1 MSDPSTCS
9 NDIYSNLNYEK
20 LRQENLNKTQD
31 LYQSVLNQYST
42 IYSQYLQTQRDAIG
56 NPRDA
61 TLQNKKDQ
69 SNTQDRPKLKVLN
82 QKLIDIETELLNNNK
97 LVRTD
102 IEEQR
107 RDMELNNKERE
118 YISNKIRE
126 IETTLKDMEEK
137 SDSSNLSVEEIKMRF
152 DSSTIWYYVI
162 IFLNIVFFGLFIFL
176 FYKLLQNIA
185 SQMGN
190 TANTGNTGNIGNTGN
205 TGNTGNIR
213 NTGNTGNIRNIGNT
227 VKNVNK

>member
-56 NPRDA
+56 NPSDP

-82 QKLIDIETELLNNNK
+82 KKLIDIESELLNNNK
-97 LVRTD
+97 LVRND

-107 RDMELNNKERE
+107 KDMELNNRERE
-118 YISNKIRE
+118 YISDKIRE

-137 SDSSNLSVEEIKMRF
+137 SDSSNLSVQEIKMRF
-152 DSSTIWYYVI
+152 DNSTIWYYII
-162 IFLNIVFFGLFIFL
+162 IFLNIIFFGLFIFL
-176 FYKLLQNIA
+176 FYKLLTKIGEKINNNV
-185 SQMGN
+185 SSGN
-190 TANTGNTGNIGNTGN
+190 VNYTNNIGNANKLGN
-205 TGNTGNIR
+205 T
-213 NTGNTGNIRNIGNT
+213 
-227 VKNVNK
+227 K

>member
-69 SNTQDRPKLKVLN
+69 ANVQDRPKLKVLN

-107 RDMELNNKERE
+107 KDMELNNKERE
-118 YISNKIRE
+118 YINNKIRE

-137 SDSSNLSVEEIKMRF
+137 SDSSNLSVQEIQMRF
-152 DSSTIWYYVI
+152 NNSTIWYYII
-162 IFLNIVFFGLFIFL
+162 IFLNIIFFGLFIFL
-176 FYKLLQNIA
+176 FYKLLQKIA
-185 SQMGN
+185 SEVSNNGRATSN
-190 TANTGNTGNIGNTGN
+190 TT
-205 TGNTGNIR
+205 
-213 NTGNTGNIRNIGNT
+213 
-227 VKNVNK
+227 NVNYTNNLTKRN

>member
-69 SNTQDRPKLKVLN
+69 ANVQDRPKLKVLN

-107 RDMELNNKERE
+107 KDMELNNKERE

-137 SDSSNLSVEEIKMRF
+137 SDSSNLSVQEIKMRF
-152 DSSTIWYYVI
+152 DNSTIWYYII
-162 IFLNIVFFGLFIFL
+162 IFLNIIFFGLFIFL
-176 FYKLLQNIA
+176 FYKLLQKIA
-185 SQMGN
+185 SEVSNNGRATSN
-190 TANTGNTGNIGNTGN
+190 TT
-205 TGNTGNIR
+205 
-213 NTGNTGNIRNIGNT
+213 
-227 VKNVNK
+227 NVNYTNNLTKRN